1 MPCSGDA
8 RRCYRCGAANKR
20 RTNIEDRA
28 TLPMEAGCRVSQ
40 WKDKFFLQFVVIC
53 HDKYPIA
60 KVQLVCFRISC
71 LCLCCMRISQSRA
84 VPWPQSIQKISQ
96 ISQLQIAENFTVQ
109 LKSLMSKSLN
119 AWIERNIHTIHH
131 TGTILMYGDSNAWM
145 GRKSPKFYA
154 VYYYY

>member
-1 MPCSGDA
+1 
-8 RRCYRCGAANKR
+8 
-20 RTNIEDRA
+20 
-28 TLPMEAGCRVSQ
+28 
-40 WKDKFFLQFVVIC
+40 
-53 HDKYPIA
+53 
-60 KVQLVCFRISC
+60 
-71 LCLCCMRISQSRA
+71 MRISQSRA

-145 GRKSPKFYA
+145 GRKSAKFYA
-154 VYYYY
+154 VYYYLGLSFRLLQKTQFHYYKVGIRQQGAIGSSWTNYRESLFTISF

>member
-131 TGTILMYGDSNAWM
+131 TGTILMYGDSNALM
-145 GRKSPKFYA
+145 LNLAAKF
-154 VYYYY
+154 